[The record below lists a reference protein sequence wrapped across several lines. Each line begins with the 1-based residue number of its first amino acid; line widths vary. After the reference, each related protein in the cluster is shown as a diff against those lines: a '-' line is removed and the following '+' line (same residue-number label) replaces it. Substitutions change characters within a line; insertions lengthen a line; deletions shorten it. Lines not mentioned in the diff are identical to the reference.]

1 MTDVISAP
9 RRLTVAPRPAV
20 STALAPARGRLRR
33 LGPGRAI
40 PYGRLIGPL
49 LVLAAWSAASG
60 AHLLDE
66 RILPAPWTI
75 AATTGDLISSGRLQ
89 SNLLTSLHRAA
100 IGFAVGLAAGTV
112 LALVAG
118 LSRVGEALVDGTVQV
133 KRAIPSLGLIP
144 LMILWLGIGEGFKV
158 VIIALGVAIPIYINT
173 HAALTGIDRRYVEL
187 AEVLR
192 LSRAAFLR
200 RVVIPAALPGFVTGL
215 RLAVTGSWLSL
226 VVIEQINA
234 TSGIGYMMFQAQNY
248 GQSDI
253 IVVGLIVYGV
263 FGFLSD
269 ALVRL
274 LAGRLLSWQQ
284 TLGS

>member
-200 RVVIPAALPGFVTGL
+200 RVVIPAALPGFITGL

>member
-1 MTDVISAP
+1 MTEVISAP

>member
-1 MTDVISAP
+1 MTQVISRPVATPAAP
-9 RRLTVAPRPAV
+9 PLTPAH
-20 STALAPARGRLRR
+20 GRLRR

-40 PYGRLIGPL
+40 PGGRLAGPL
-49 LVLAAWSAASG
+49 LIVAAWSAASAAG
-60 AHLLDE
+60 VLDD

-75 AATTGDLISSGRLQ
+75 WHTTTDLISSGRLQ
-89 SNLLTSLHRAA
+89 DNLLTSLQRAGL
-100 IGFAVGLAAGTV
+100 GFTFGLTAGLV
-112 LALVAG
+112 LALISG
-118 LSRVGEALVDGTVQV
+118 LSRTGEALVDGPVQL
-133 KRAIPSLGLIP
+133 KRSIPSLGLIP

-173 HAALTGIDRRYVEL
+173 HVSLIGIDRRYVEL

-192 LSRAAFLR
+192 LSRTRFLR
-200 RVVIPAALPGFVTGL
+200 SVVFPAALPGFLTGL

-234 TSGIGYMMFQAQNY
+234 TSGIGYMMYQAQNY

-253 IVVGLIVYGV
+253 IIVGLIVYGV
-263 FGFLSD
+263 FGLASD
-269 ALVRL
+269 ALVRMI
-274 LAGRLLSWQQ
+274 GKRVLSWQQ